1 VHVISSFTGILY
13 KVVILI
19 MACNGHIFHV
29 PLIGCTRNNNNLK
42 GGFFKKDMGFFKA
55 YAAVKL
61 LNNSGLQCIYGKEK
75 CDKTKKN
82 QYMYQF
88 FLNIIGGNTYLP

>member
-1 VHVISSFTGILY
+1 
-13 KVVILI
+13 
-19 MACNGHIFHV
+19 
-29 PLIGCTRNNNNLK
+29 
-42 GGFFKKDMGFFKA
+42 MGFFKA
-55 YAAVKL
+55 YAEVKL